1 MPTVDKKE
9 AKLVGHHL
17 KNPDHEDWGSTRR
30 RETKLK
36 LRFLLSCID
45 NAAKLETAINTM
57 SKHNIDF
64 NEEESMDR
72 MDAAVHDEIA
82 ISKFVDKMPRTY
94 GWKLM
99 REPASLGSLLR
110 QDTSE
115 EV

>member
-72 MDAAVHDEIA
+72 ACYDRIPPRRYNKEPQ
-82 ISKFVDKMPRTY
+82 SLRWLRFFFVFKKAP
-94 GWKLM
+94 
-99 REPASLGSLLR
+99 
-110 QDTSE
+110 
-115 EV
+115 